1 MCGQGLNPFTSRSG
15 QNVQDLL
22 KDNKNSGIAVSFIL
36 FFLWGGGRG
45 IWQVKIY
52 LGVYNVN
59 VTGPGGQ

>member
-36 FFLWGGGRG
+36 FFWGGGG
-45 IWQVKIY
+45 WVA
-52 LGVYNVN
+52 LNGVGVGVY
-59 VTGPGGQ
+59 GK